1 MSIIPSGQKFHTVP
15 SSVNTQEKGS
25 ALANSQREIYTMQDI
40 IDSVP
45 SGGVQS
51 VVAGTNITVDDTDP
65 ANPIVSA
72 SGGGGG
78 GGIQGVHAL
87 VPLSSGDQINASIT
101 AQANTTA
108 NAFANRLTAYPF
120 IPAQNI
126 TTSNLYI
133 FVNTLAVGALGRIL
147 IYSDLNGKPDQKL
160 YESANLDC
168 STTGNK
174 FATTTFNFVAGTTY
188 WLCFHSS
195 STPTLTAQN
204 TTSLIPIKVVSSTS
218 MANHYYAIPPFGSAP
233 TTFVIVGTQTT
244 TPPFIGITKA

>member
-1 MSIIPSGQKFHTVP
+1 MLI
-15 SSVNTQEKGS
+15 
-25 ALANSQREIYTMQDI
+25 
-40 IDSVP
+40 
-45 SGGVQS
+45 
-51 VVAGTNITVDDTDP
+51 
-65 ANPIVSA
+65 
-72 SGGGGG
+72 
-78 GGIQGVHAL
+78 
-87 VPLSSGDQINASIT
+87 
-101 AQANTTA
+101 
-108 NAFANRLTAYPF
+108 ANRLTAYPF

-204 TTSLIPIKVVSSTS
+204 IVSLIPIKVVSSTS
-218 MANHYYAIPPFGSAP
+218 MANHYYAAPTFGSAP

-244 TPPFIGITKA
+244 PPPFIGITKA